1 MGNMRTLHMIALAA
15 AAATFNVA
23 AAQPVQQ
30 TVNDWR
36 DAFRQLEDEDWP
48 SPNRER
54 RATGAPGPDY
64 WQQQVDYDIDIRLD
78 EEAKHLFGTETV
90 TYTNNAPDT
99 LDFLWFL
106 LDQNRFRP
114 DSIAVMT
121 ETVGGGGRASGR
133 VGESMPEGISAQ
145 SMRRRQMLDEDGYGF
160 NITGVTD
167 ADGAPMD
174 FTIVDTLLRLDLDT
188 DLETGDSVTF
198 TIEWDYRLVETQ
210 VIGGRAGWECFEE
223 TEDTGADC
231 IYQIAQ
237 WFPRA
242 AVFSDYEGWHNKAF
256 LGRGEFGLEFGD
268 YDVSIRVPQD
278 FIVSA
283 TGVLQNADEV
293 LTEPQRE
300 RLEEARTADEP
311 VFIVT
316 PAEARANER
325 RGTRSMATWEF
336 RAENV
341 RDFAWA
347 GSRKFIWDA
356 VGVEQDG
363 EGDAPD
369 LVMAMSFYPNES
381 EPLWSTFST
390 RAVEHTL
397 AVYNDFAFPYPY
409 PVAQSI
415 AGPQG
420 GMEYPMITFNGGSYG
435 RPMVDDDGN
444 LSYSLGSKRGLIGVI
459 IHEIGHI
466 YFPMV
471 VNTDERQWTWMDE
484 GVNSF
489 LQFQAE
495 RQWEENFPVRR
506 GDPHSITSYM
516 ASTNQMPIMTQS
528 DSILQFGPNAYSK
541 PTIALVVLRE
551 TVLGRELFDEAFRA
565 YSERWRFRRPTPYDF
580 FRTMEEVSGVD
591 LDWFWRGWF
600 YSTDHVDISLD
611 RVIEGTF
618 DTEDPGIE
626 NMRAREQAAS
636 EPESLTQASNR
647 ENGVALY
654 ADSNPEVLD
663 FYSENDR
670 HTVTNREREAYES
683 LREGLEDWE
692 ADILDSGDRVYYL
705 DFTNEGGVVMPI
717 ILEFTFADGS
727 TEMVR
732 IPAEVWRYN
741 PRNVTWTYVS
751 DRQVVS
757 VELDPLWET
766 ADADRTDNYYPPRIE
781 PTRLELYRSSSNPS
795 SMMDDLD
802 LRVTRDSVN
811 TRPE

>member
-1 MGNMRTLHMIALAA
+1 MRAALILVLAA
-15 AAATFNVA
+15 AALVA
-23 AAQPVQQ
+23 GAAHAQPIRQ
-30 TVNDWR
+30 TTNDWR

-64 WQQQVDYDIDIRLD
+64 WQQQVDYDIQVSLD
-78 EEAKHLFGTETV
+78 ETARRLTATETV

-121 ETVGGGGRASGR
+121 ETVGGGGRASGTL
-133 VGESMPEGISAQ
+133 GDEAPSGISERAL
-145 SMRRRQMLDEDGYGF
+145 RRRQMLEENGYGF
-160 NITGVTD
+160 NITSVTD
-167 ADGAPMD
+167 EAGAAMD
-174 FTIVDTLLRLDLDT
+174 FTIVDTLMRIDLDEA
-188 DLETGDSVTF
+188 LETGDSITF
-198 TIEWDYRLVETQ
+198 TIEWNYNLVETLA
-210 VIGGRAGWECFEE
+210 IGGRSGWECFEE
-223 TEDTGADC
+223 TDDTGGDC
-231 IYQIAQ
+231 IFQIAQ

-268 YDVSIRVPQD
+268 YTVAITVPQD
-278 FIVSA
+278 FVVAA
-283 TGVLQNADEV
+283 TGELQNADEV
-293 LTEPQRE
+293 LSEQQRE
-300 RLEEARTADEP
+300 RLEGARSAEEP

-316 PAEARANER
+316 PDEARANER
-325 RGTRSMATWEF
+325 RGSRSTATWVF
-336 RAENV
+336 AAENV

-363 EGDAPD
+363 EGEAPD
-369 LVMAMSFYPNES
+369 LVLAMSFYPNES
-381 EPLWSTFST
+381 EPLWSTYST
-390 RAVEHTL
+390 RAVEHTIE
-397 AVYNDFAFPYPY
+397 VYNSFAFPYPY
-409 PVAQSI
+409 PTAQSI

-420 GMEYPMITFNGGSYG
+420 GMEYPMITFNGGTYG
-435 RPMVDDDGN
+435 RPVVDDDGN
-444 LSYSLGSKRGLIGVI
+444 LTYSLRSKRGLIGVI

-484 GVNSF
+484 GINSF

-495 RQWEENFPVRR
+495 RLWEEDFPVRR
-506 GDPHSITSYM
+506 GDPHSITAYM

-528 DSILQFGPNAYSK
+528 DSIQQFGANAYSK

-565 YSERWRFRRPTPYDF
+565 YAERWRFRRPTPYDF

-600 YSTDHVDISLD
+600 YSTDHVDIAITS
-611 RVIEGTF
+611 VFEGTI
-618 DTEDPGIE
+618 DTENPQVE
-626 NMRAREQAAS
+626 NARRRAEDRAD
-636 EPESLTQASNR
+636 PESLTQVRNR
-647 ENGVALY
+647 EEGLATY
-654 ADSNPEVLD
+654 AERNPEVLD
-663 FYSENDR
+663 FYSANDPF
-670 HTVTNREREAYES
+670 TTTNRERERYD
-683 LREGLEDWE
+683 RTVEGLEPWQREQLEYDGH
-692 ADILDSGDRVYYL
+692 IYYL
-705 DFTNEGGVVMPI
+705 TFENQGGVVMPI
-717 ILEFTFADGS
+717 ILEFTFDDGS

-732 IPAEVWRYN
+732 IPAEIWRYN
-741 PRNVTWTYVS
+741 PETVTWSYMS
-751 DRQVVS
+751 ERQVTQ

-766 ADADRTDNYYPPRIE
+766 ADVDRSDNYFPPRIE
-781 PTRLELYRSSSNPS
+781 PSRIEIYRSSGDNSN
-795 SMMDDLD
+795 MMGDLD
-802 LRVTRDSVN
+802 QRVSRDSIQP
-811 TRPE
+811 RQE

>member
-1 MGNMRTLHMIALAA
+1 MRTLSWIAVAA
-15 AAATFNVA
+15 AAATMNVA

-30 TVNDWR
+30 TVNDWQ

-64 WQQQVDYDIDIRLD
+64 WQQQVDYDIDVRLD
-78 EEAKHLFGTETV
+78 ENSRHLTATETV
-90 TYTNNAPDT
+90 TYTNNAPDE
-99 LDFLWFL
+99 LGFLWFL
-106 LDQNRFRP
+106 LDQNRFRD

-121 ETVGGGGRASGR
+121 ETIGGGGRSAGR
-133 VGESMPEGISAQ
+133 TGAAMPEGISAGAV
-145 SMRRRQMLDEDGYGF
+145 RRRQRLATDELGF

-167 ADGAPMD
+167 ADGNDMD
-174 FTIVDTLLRLDLDT
+174 FTIVDTLMRIDLDEELT
-188 DLETGDSVTF
+188 TGDSVTF
-198 TIEWDYRLVETQ
+198 TIAWNYNLVETA

-223 TEDTGADC
+223 TDDTGADC
-231 IYQIAQ
+231 IFQIAQ

-268 YDVSIRVPQD
+268 YAVAITVPQD
-278 FIVSA
+278 FIVAA
-283 TGVLQNADEV
+283 TGELQNADVV
-293 LTEPQRE
+293 LTEDQRN
-300 RLEEARTADEP
+300 RLEESRTADEP

-316 PAEARANER
+316 PAEARQNER
-325 RGTRSMATWEF
+325 RGTRSEATWEF

-356 VGVEQDG
+356 QGVEQDG
-363 EGDAPD
+363 EGEAPD

-381 EPLWSTFST
+381 EPLWSTWST

-397 AVYNDFAFPYPY
+397 DVYNDFAFPYPY
-409 PVAQSI
+409 PTAQSI

-420 GMEYPMITFNGGSYG
+420 GMEYPMITFNGGTYG
-435 RPMVDDDGN
+435 RPVIDDDGN

-471 VNTDERQWTWMDE
+471 VNSDERQWTWMDE
-484 GVNSF
+484 GLNSF
-489 LQFQAE
+489 LQFEAE
-495 RQWEENFPVRR
+495 RLWEEDHPVRR

-516 ASTNQMPIMTQS
+516 VSTTQMPIMTQS
-528 DSILQFGPNAYSK
+528 DSILNFGPNAYSK
-541 PTIALVVLRE
+541 PTIALVILRE
-551 TVLGRELFDEAFRA
+551 TVLGRELFDEAFRTYA
-565 YSERWRFRRPTPYDF
+565 RRWRHRRPTPYDF

-611 RVIEGTF
+611 RVVEGTF
-618 DTEDPGIE
+618 NTEDPEVE
-626 NMRAREQAAS
+626 NARERAEFQ
-636 EPESLTQASNR
+636 ERPESLTQVRNR
-647 ENGVALY
+647 EEGLQTY
-654 ADSNPEVLD
+654 ADNNPEVRD
-663 FYSENDR
+663 FYSNNDQF
-670 HTVTNREREAYES
+670 TTTNREREAYES
-683 LREGLEDWE
+683 TVERLEDWQAE
-692 ADILDSGDRVYYL
+692 ILDSDERIYYL
-705 DFTNEGGVVMPI
+705 DLSNQGGVVMPV
-717 ILEFTFADGS
+717 ILEFTFSRGP
-727 TEMVR
+727 TELVR

-741 PRNVTWTYVS
+741 PTNITWAYMT
-751 DRQVVS
+751 DREVVS

-766 ADADRTDNYYPPRIE
+766 ADADRSDNYYPPRIE
-781 PTRLELYRSSSNPS
+781 PSRLEIYRRDRPNPN
-795 SMMDDLD
+795 MMSDLD
-802 LRVTRDSVN
+802 LTVTRDSVR
-811 TRPE
+811 TSDE

>member
-1 MGNMRTLHMIALAA
+1 MRKPYMIALAMA
-15 AAATFNVA
+15 VATLNVA
-23 AAQPVQQ
+23 TAQPNQQ

-64 WQQQVDYDIDIRLD
+64 WQQDVDYDIDIHLNERSNRLT
-78 EEAKHLFGTETV
+78 GTETV
-90 TYTNNAPDT
+90 TYTNNAPDE
-99 LDFLWFL
+99 LGFLWFL

-114 DSIAVMT
+114 DSMAVMT
-121 ETVGGGGRASGR
+121 ETVGGGGRAAGR
-133 VGESMPEGISAQ
+133 VGGAMPESISEYAV
-145 SMRRRQMLDEDGYGF
+145 RRRQRLETDNLGF

-167 ADGAPMD
+167 ANGEPMD
-174 FTIVDTLLRLDLDT
+174 FTIVDTLMRIDLDD
-188 DLETGDSVTF
+188 DLGTGDSVTF
-198 TIEWDYRLVETQ
+198 TIEWNYNLIETQ
-210 VIGGRAGWECFEE
+210 VIGGRAGWECFEDE
-223 TEDTGADC
+223 HEGGDC

-256 LGRGEFGLEFGD
+256 LGRGEFALEFGD
-268 YDVSIRVPQD
+268 YNVNITVPQD

-283 TGVLQNADEV
+283 TGELQNADEV
-293 LTEPQRE
+293 LSPAQVE

-316 PAEARANER
+316 PDEARQNER
-325 RGTRSMATWEF
+325 RGTRSEATWRF

-356 VGVEQDG
+356 QGVQQDG
-363 EGDAPD
+363 EGEAPD

-381 EPLWSTFST
+381 EPLWSTWST
-390 RAVEHTL
+390 RAVEHTID
-397 AVYNDFAFPYPY
+397 VYNEFSFPYPY
-409 PVAQSI
+409 PTAQSV

-420 GMEYPMITFNGGSYG
+420 GMEYPMITFNGGTYG
-435 RPMVDDDGN
+435 RPVVDDDGN
-444 LSYSLGSKRGLIGVI
+444 LTYSLGAKRGLIGVI

-471 VNTDERQWTWMDE
+471 VNSDERQWTWMDE
-484 GVNSF
+484 GLNSF

-495 RQWEENFPVRR
+495 RRWEEDHPVRR

-516 ASTNQMPIMTQS
+516 VSTNQMPIMTQS

-551 TVLGRELFDEAFRA
+551 TVLGRELFDEAFRT
-565 YSERWRFRRPTPYDF
+565 YSRRWRFRRPTPYDF

-591 LDWFWRGWF
+591 LDWYWRGWF

-618 DTEDPGIE
+618 DTEDPEIENALARAEYQARPPSLTEENNVAEGIE
-626 NMRAREQAAS
+626 F
-636 EPESLTQASNR
+636 
-647 ENGVALY
+647 Y
-654 ADSNPEVLD
+654 ADSNPEVRD
-663 FYSENDR
+663 FYSANDQF
-670 HTVTNREREAYES
+670 TTTNREREAYDS
-683 LREGLEDWE
+683 LVEGLEDWQT
-692 ADILDSGDRVYYL
+692 DILSSDERIYYL

-717 ILEFTFADGS
+717 ILEFTFADGG

-741 PRNVTWTYVS
+741 PENVTWTYMT
-751 DRQVVS
+751 DREVVS

-781 PTRLELYRSSSNPS
+781 PSRLEIYRRSSSSSNP
-795 SMMDDLD
+795 MRDLD
-802 LRVTRDSVN
+802 QRVMPDSIQA
-811 TRPE
+811 REE

>member
-1 MGNMRTLHMIALAA
+1 MRRFNLIVLATAA
-15 AAATFNVA
+15 AAFNVA

-30 TVNDWR
+30 TTNDWR

-78 EEAKHLFGTETV
+78 EEEKHLYGTETI

-106 LDQNRFRP
+106 LDQNRFRD

-121 ETVGGGGRASGR
+121 ETVGGGGRSSSRTGGAD
-133 VGESMPEGISAQ
+133 PEGVSA
-145 SMRRRQMLDEDGYGF
+145 SSVRRRQRIAEDGYGF

-167 ADGAPMD
+167 ADGNPMD
-174 FTIVDTLLRLDLDT
+174 FTIVDTLMRIDLD
-188 DLETGDSVTF
+188 DMLETGESATF
-198 TIEWDYRLVETQ
+198 TIEWDYRLIETG

-223 TEDTGADC
+223 TTDTGGDC

-268 YDVSIRVPQD
+268 YDVSITVPQD
-278 FIVSA
+278 FIVAA
-283 TGVLQNADEV
+283 TGELQNADEV
-293 LTEPQRE
+293 LNQVQRD

-316 PAEARANER
+316 PSEARANER
-325 RGTRSMATWEF
+325 RGTRSEATWEF
-336 RAENV
+336 HARNV

-347 GSRKFIWDA
+347 SSRKFIWDA
-356 VGVEQDG
+356 LGVEQDG
-363 EGDAPD
+363 QGEAPD
-369 LVMAMSFYPNES
+369 LIMAMSFYPNES

-397 AVYNDFAFPYPY
+397 DVYSGFSFPYPY
-409 PVAQSI
+409 PTAQSI

-420 GMEYPMITFNGGSYG
+420 GMEYPMITFNGGTYG
-435 RPMVDDDGN
+435 RPVVDDDGN
-444 LSYSLGSKRGLIGVI
+444 LTYSLTAKRGLIGVI

-466 YFPMV
+466 YFPMT
-471 VNTDERQWTWMDE
+471 VNSDERQWTWMDE
-484 GVNSF
+484 GLNSF

-495 RQWEENFPVRR
+495 RLWEEDFPVRR

-516 ASTNQMPIMTQS
+516 VSTNQMPIMTQS
-528 DSILQFGPNAYSK
+528 DSIVQFGPNAYSK
-541 PTIALVVLRE
+541 PTIALVILRE
-551 TVLGRELFDEAFRA
+551 TILGRELFDEAFRTYA
-565 YSERWRFRRPTPYDF
+565 ERWRFRRPTPYDF

-611 RVIEGTF
+611 RVIEGSF
-618 DTEDPGIE
+618 DTENPEIE
-626 NMRAREQAAS
+626 NARERAEEA
-636 EPESLTQASNR
+636 ERPESLTQVSNR
-647 ENGVALY
+647 EAGIATY
-654 ADSNPEVLD
+654 AERNPEVVE
-663 FYSENDR
+663 FYSQNDR
-670 HTVTNREREAYES
+670 HTITNRQRETYET
-683 LREGLEDWE
+683 LQEGLEEWE
-692 ADILDSGDRVYYL
+692 AEILESDERIYYL

-727 TEMVR
+727 TEIVR
-732 IPAEVWRYN
+732 IPAEVWRYD
-741 PRNVTWTYVS
+741 PQHVTWTYMT
-751 DRQVVS
+751 DREVVQ

-781 PTRLELYRSSSNPS
+781 PTRLEVYRSSSDNDT
-795 SMMDDLD
+795 MMDDMD
-802 LRVTRDSVN
+802 LRVTRDSVR
-811 TRPE
+811 TRPQ

>member
-1 MGNMRTLHMIALAA
+1 MRTLHMIALAA
-15 AAATFNVA
+15 ATATFNVA
-23 AAQPVQQ
+23 VAQPVQQ

-133 VGESMPEGISAQ
+133 VGESMPEGISAR

-751 DRQVVS
+751 DRQVMS

>member
-1 MGNMRTLHMIALAA
+1 MRTLTIFALAA
-15 AAATFNVA
+15 ATATFNVA
-23 AAQPVQQ
+23 VAQPIQQ
-30 TVNDWR
+30 TVNDWQ

-78 EEAKHLFGTETV
+78 EEAKQLFGTETV

-133 VGESMPEGISAQ
+133 VGESMPEGISA
-145 SMRRRQMLDEDGYGF
+145 SSLRRRQMLNEDGYGF

-167 ADGAPMD
+167 ADGEPMD
-174 FTIVDTLLRLDLDT
+174 FTIVDTLLRLDLDE

-198 TIEWDYRLVETQ
+198 TIEWDYRLVESQ

-256 LGRGEFGLEFGD
+256 LGRGEFALEFGD

-283 TGVLQNADEV
+283 TGVLQNPDEV

-300 RLEEARTADEP
+300 RLEEARTSDEP

-363 EGDAPD
+363 MGQAPD

-397 AVYNDFAFPYPY
+397 DVYSDFSFPYPY

-444 LSYSLGSKRGLIGVI
+444 LSYSERAKRGLIGVI

-484 GVNSF
+484 GINTF

-495 RQWEENFPVRR
+495 QQWEEGFRSRR
-506 GDPHSITSYM
+506 GDPDLIADYM
-516 ASTNQMPIMTQS
+516 ASSSQMPIMTQS
-528 DSILQFGPNAYSK
+528 DSILQFGSNAYGK
-541 PTIALVVLRE
+541 PATALVVLRE
-551 TVLGRELFDEAFRA
+551 TVLGRELFDDAFRA

-618 DTEDPGIE
+618 NTEDPAI
-626 NMRAREQAAS
+626 
-636 EPESLTQASNR
+636 ESLLERADDTEFR
-647 ENGVALY
+647 ENLTPQRNAAEGIVTY
-654 ADSNPEVLD
+654 ADRNPEVRE
-663 FYSENDR
+663 FYSRNDPF
-670 HTVTNREREAYES
+670 TVTEREREAYE
-683 LREGLEDWE
+683 RFQGEVEDWE
-692 ADILDSGDRVYYL
+692 AEILASGTRVYYL

-717 ILEFTFADGS
+717 ILEFTFADG
-727 TEMVR
+727 TTDLVR

-741 PRNVTWTYVS
+741 PRNVTWTYVT

-757 VELDPLWET
+757 VELDPLRET

-795 SMMDDLD
+795 SMMDDMD
-802 LRVTRDSVN
+802 QRVTRDSVR

>member
-1 MGNMRTLHMIALAA
+1 MRSLNLIVLAT
-15 AAATFNVA
+15 AAATLNVA
-23 AAQPVQQ
+23 AAQPNQQ

-48 SPNRER
+48 TPNGER

-78 EEAKHLFGTETV
+78 EEEKHLYGTETV

-99 LDFLWFL
+99 LDFLWFQ

-121 ETVGGGGRASGR
+121 ETVGGGGRSASRTG
-133 VGESMPEGISAQ
+133 GTDPEGVSA
-145 SMRRRQMLDEDGYGF
+145 SSVRRRQQISENGYGH

-167 ADGAPMD
+167 ANGEPMD
-174 FTIVDTLLRLDLDT
+174 FTIVDTLMRIDLDE
-188 DLETGDSVTF
+188 DLATGDSVTF

-223 TEDTGADC
+223 TEDTGGDC

-242 AVFSDYEGWHNKAF
+242 AAFSDYEGWHNKAF
-256 LGRGEFGLEFGD
+256 LGRGEFTLEFGD
-268 YDVSIRVPQD
+268 YDVSITVPQD
-278 FIVSA
+278 FIVAA
-283 TGVLQNADEV
+283 TGELQNPEDV
-293 LTEPQRE
+293 LNQVQRD

-325 RGTRSMATWEF
+325 RGTRSTATWEF

-363 EGDAPD
+363 QGDAPD

-397 AVYNDFAFPYPY
+397 DVYSDFSFPYPY
-409 PVAQSI
+409 PTAQSI

-435 RPMVDDDGN
+435 RPVADDDGN
-444 LSYSLGSKRGLIGVI
+444 LTYSLGSKRGLIGVI

-466 YFPMV
+466 YFPMT
-471 VNTDERQWTWMDE
+471 VNSDERQWTWMDE
-484 GVNSF
+484 GLNSF

-495 RQWEENFPVRR
+495 RQWEEDFPVRR

-516 ASTNQMPIMTQS
+516 VSNNQMPIMTQS
-528 DSILQFGPNAYSK
+528 DSIVQFGPNAYSK
-541 PTIALVVLRE
+541 PTIALVILRE
-551 TVLGRELFDEAFRA
+551 TVLGRELFDEAFRTYA
-565 YSERWRFRRPTPYDF
+565 ERWRFRRPTPYDF

-591 LDWFWRGWF
+591 LDWYWRGWF

-611 RVIEGTF
+611 RVFEGSF
-618 DTEDPGIE
+618 NTENPEIE
-626 NMRAREQAAS
+626 NALAAA
-636 EPESLTQASNR
+636 EADAAPESLTQASNR
-647 ENGVALY
+647 DAGLSTY
-654 ADSNPEVLD
+654 ASRNPEVID
-663 FYSENDR
+663 FYSRTDANA
-670 HTVTNREREAYES
+670 VTNRQREAYER
-683 LREGLEDWE
+683 LQGELDEWE
-692 ADILDSGDRVYYL
+692 AAILNSDERIYYL

-717 ILEFTFADGS
+717 ILEFTFADGG

-732 IPAEVWRYN
+732 IPAEVWRYD
-741 PRNVTWTYVS
+741 PDHVTWTYMT
-751 DRQVVS
+751 DREVVS

-766 ADADRTDNYYPPRIE
+766 ADADRTDNYFPPRIE
-781 PTRLELYRSSSNPS
+781 PTRLEVYRSSNSASSN
-795 SMMDDLD
+795 MMGDMDQ
-802 LRVTRDSVN
+802 RVSRDSVR
-811 TRPE
+811 TRPQ

>member
-1 MGNMRTLHMIALAA
+1 MRTITMIALATA
-15 AAATFNVA
+15 TATFNVA
-23 AAQPVQQ
+23 VAQPVQQ
-30 TVNDWR
+30 TVNDWQ

-78 EEAKHLFGTETV
+78 EEARHLYGTETV

-114 DSIAVMT
+114 DSMAVMT
-121 ETVGGGGRASGR
+121 ETVGGGGRSAGR
-133 VGESMPEGISAQ
+133 AGGSFPDGISA
-145 SMRRRQMLDEDGYGF
+145 SAMRRRQMIEADGYGF

-167 ADGAPMD
+167 ADGEPMD
-174 FTIVDTLLRLDLDT
+174 FTIVDTLLRLDLDD
-188 DLETGDSVTF
+188 DLNTGDSVTF

-223 TEDTGADC
+223 TEDTGGDC

-242 AVFSDYEGWHNKAF
+242 AAFSDYEGWHNKAF
-256 LGRGEFGLEFGD
+256 LGRGEFALEFGD

-283 TGVLQNADEV
+283 TGVLQNPDEV
-293 LTEPQRE
+293 LTEPQRD
-300 RLEEARTADEP
+300 RLEEARTSDEP

-363 EGDAPD
+363 RGDAPD

-397 AVYNDFAFPYPY
+397 DVYNEFAFPYPY

-484 GVNSF
+484 GINTF

-495 RQWEENFPVRR
+495 QQWEEGFRSRR
-506 GDPHSITSYM
+506 GDPDLISAYM
-516 ASTNQMPIMTQS
+516 ASSNQMPIMTQS
-528 DSILQFGPNAYSK
+528 DSIVQFGSNAYGK
-541 PTIALVVLRE
+541 PATALVVLRE
-551 TVLGRELFDEAFRA
+551 TILGRELFDDAFRA

-618 DTEDPGIE
+618 DTEDPAI
-626 NMRAREQAAS
+626 
-636 EPESLTQASNR
+636 ESLLERADDTEFR
-647 ENGVALY
+647 ENLTPQRNAAEGIVTY
-654 ADSNPEVLD
+654 ADRNPEVQD
-663 FYSENDR
+663 FYSANDPF
-670 HTVTNREREAYES
+670 TVTEREREAYES
-683 LREGLEDWE
+683 ARERMEDWE
-692 ADILDSGDRVYYL
+692 AEILDSGTRVYYL

-717 ILEFTFADGS
+717 ILEFTFADG
-727 TEMVR
+727 TTDLVR
-732 IPAEVWRYN
+732 IPAEVWRYD
-741 PRNVTWTYVS
+741 PRNVTWTYVT

-757 VELDPLWET
+757 VELDPLRET

-781 PTRLELYRSSSNPS
+781 PSRLELYRSSSNPS

-802 LRVTRDSVN
+802 LRVTRDSVR

>member
-1 MGNMRTLHMIALAA
+1 MRTLTIFALAA
-15 AAATFNVA
+15 ATATFNVA
-23 AAQPVQQ
+23 VAQPIQQ
-30 TVNDWR
+30 TVNDWQ

-78 EEAKHLFGTETV
+78 EEAKQLFGTETV

-133 VGESMPEGISAQ
+133 VGESMPEGISA
-145 SMRRRQMLDEDGYGF
+145 SSLRRRQMLNEDGYGF

-167 ADGAPMD
+167 ADGEPMD
-174 FTIVDTLLRLDLDT
+174 FTIVDTLLRLDLDE

-198 TIEWDYRLVETQ
+198 TIEWDYRLVESQ

-256 LGRGEFGLEFGD
+256 LGRGEFALEFGD

-283 TGVLQNADEV
+283 TGVLQNPDEV

-300 RLEEARTADEP
+300 RLEEARTSDEP

-325 RGTRSMATWEF
+325 RGTRSMSTWEF

-363 EGDAPD
+363 MGQAPD

-397 AVYNDFAFPYPY
+397 DVYSDFSFPYPY

-444 LSYSLGSKRGLIGVI
+444 LSYSERAKRGLIGVI

-484 GVNSF
+484 GINTF

-495 RQWEENFPVRR
+495 QQWEEGFRSRR
-506 GDPHSITSYM
+506 GDPDLIADYM
-516 ASTNQMPIMTQS
+516 ASSSQMPIMTQS
-528 DSILQFGPNAYSK
+528 DSILQFGSNAYGK
-541 PTIALVVLRE
+541 PATALVVLRE
-551 TVLGRELFDEAFRA
+551 TVLGRELFDDAFRA

-618 DTEDPGIE
+618 NTEDPAI
-626 NMRAREQAAS
+626 
-636 EPESLTQASNR
+636 ESLLERADDTEFR
-647 ENGVALY
+647 ENLTPQRNAAEGIVTY
-654 ADSNPEVLD
+654 ADRNPEVRE
-663 FYSENDR
+663 FYSRNDPF
-670 HTVTNREREAYES
+670 TVTEREREAYE
-683 LREGLEDWE
+683 RFQGEIEDWE
-692 ADILDSGDRVYYL
+692 AEILASGTRVYYL

-717 ILEFTFADGS
+717 ILEFTFADG
-727 TEMVR
+727 TTDLVR

-741 PRNVTWTYVS
+741 PRNVTWTYVT

-757 VELDPLWET
+757 VELDPLRET

-795 SMMDDLD
+795 SMMDDMD
-802 LRVTRDSVN
+802 QRVTRDSVR

>member
-1 MGNMRTLHMIALAA
+1 MRTLTLIALAA
-15 AAATFNVA
+15 ATATFNVA
-23 AAQPVQQ
+23 VAQPVQQ

-78 EEAKHLFGTETV
+78 EEAKHLFGTETI

-121 ETVGGGGRASGR
+121 DTVGGGGRSAGR
-133 VGESMPEGISAQ
+133 VGGSFPDGISA
-145 SMRRRQMLDEDGYGF
+145 SAVRRRQMLENDGYGF

-167 ADGAPMD
+167 ANGEPMD
-174 FTIVDTLLRLDLDT
+174 FTIVDTLLRLDLDEV
-188 DLETGDSVTF
+188 LETGDSVTF
-198 TIEWDYRLVETQ
+198 TIEWDYRLIETQ
-210 VIGGRAGWECFEE
+210 VVGGRAGWECFEE
-223 TEDTGADC
+223 GDDTGGDC

-268 YDVSIRVPQD
+268 YDVSITVPQD

-293 LTEPQRE
+293 LTQPQRD
-300 RLEEARTADEP
+300 RLEQARDADEP

-363 EGDAPD
+363 EGDAPN

-390 RAVEHTL
+390 RAIEHTL
-397 AVYNDFAFPYPY
+397 AVYNSFAFPYPY

-420 GMEYPMITFNGGSYG
+420 GMEYPMITFNGGTYG
-435 RPMVDDDGN
+435 RPSVDDDGN
-444 LSYSLGSKRGLIGVI
+444 LTYSLGSKRGLIGVI

-466 YFPMV
+466 YFPMT
-471 VNTDERQWTWMDE
+471 VNSDERQWTWMDE
-484 GVNSF
+484 GLNSF

-495 RQWEENFPVRR
+495 RQWEEDFPVRR

-516 ASTNQMPIMTQS
+516 VSSNQMPIMTQS
-528 DSILQFGPNAYSK
+528 DSIVQFGPNAYSK
-541 PTIALVVLRE
+541 PTIALVILRE
-551 TVLGRELFDEAFRA
+551 TVLGRELFDEAFRT
-565 YSERWRFRRPTPYDF
+565 YSRRWRFRRPTPYDF

-611 RVIEGTF
+611 RVIEGSF
-618 DTEDPGIE
+618 NTENPEIE
-626 NMRAREQAAS
+626 NMLERTEAAND
-636 EPESLTQASNR
+636 PESLTQASNR
-647 ENGVALY
+647 ADGISTY
-654 ADSNPEVLD
+654 ASRNPEVLD
-663 FYSENDR
+663 YYSENDQF
-670 HTVTNREREAYES
+670 TVTNREREAYEN
-683 LREGLEDWE
+683 LREELEDWE
-692 ADILDSGDRVYYL
+692 AEILDSGDRVYYL

-727 TEMVR
+727 TDLVR
-732 IPAEVWRYN
+732 IPAEVWRYD
-741 PRNVTWTYVS
+741 PHSVTWTYLT

-766 ADADRTDNYYPPRIE
+766 ADADRTDNYFPPRIE
-781 PTRLELYRSSSNPS
+781 PTRLELYRSSSSPS
-795 SMMDDLD
+795 SMMADQD
-802 LRVTRDSVN
+802 LRVTRDSVR
-811 TRPE
+811 TRPQ

>member
-1 MGNMRTLHMIALAA
+1 MRSLNLIVLAT
-15 AAATFNVA
+15 AAATLNVA
-23 AAQPVQQ
+23 AAQPNQQ

-48 SPNRER
+48 TPNGER

-78 EEAKHLFGTETV
+78 EEEKHLYGTETV
-90 TYTNNAPDT
+90 TYTNNAPDR
-99 LDFLWFL
+99 LDFLWFQ

-121 ETVGGGGRASGR
+121 ETVGGGGRSASRTG
-133 VGESMPEGISAQ
+133 GTDPEGVSA
-145 SMRRRQMLDEDGYGF
+145 SSVRRRQQISENGYGH

-167 ADGAPMD
+167 ANGEPMD
-174 FTIVDTLLRLDLDT
+174 FTIVDTLMRIDLDE
-188 DLETGDSVTF
+188 DLATGDSVTF

-223 TEDTGADC
+223 TEDTGGDC

-242 AVFSDYEGWHNKAF
+242 AAFSDYEGWHNKAF
-256 LGRGEFGLEFGD
+256 LGRGEFTLEFGD
-268 YDVSIRVPQD
+268 YDVSITVPQD
-278 FIVSA
+278 FIVAA
-283 TGVLQNADEV
+283 TGELQNPEDV
-293 LTEPQRE
+293 LNQVQRD

-325 RGTRSMATWEF
+325 RGTRSTATWEF

-363 EGDAPD
+363 QGDAPD

-397 AVYNDFAFPYPY
+397 DVYSDFSFPYPY
-409 PVAQSI
+409 PTAQSI

-420 GMEYPMITFNGGSYG
+420 GMEYPMITFNGGTYG
-435 RPMVDDDGN
+435 RPVADDDGN
-444 LSYSLGSKRGLIGVI
+444 LTYSLGSKRGLIGVI

-466 YFPMV
+466 YFPMT
-471 VNTDERQWTWMDE
+471 VNSDERQWTWMDE
-484 GVNSF
+484 GLNSF

-495 RQWEENFPVRR
+495 RQWEEDFPVRR

-516 ASTNQMPIMTQS
+516 VSNNQMPIMTQS
-528 DSILQFGPNAYSK
+528 DSIVQFGPNAYSK
-541 PTIALVVLRE
+541 PTIALVILRE
-551 TVLGRELFDEAFRA
+551 TVLGRELFDEAFRTYA
-565 YSERWRFRRPTPYDF
+565 ERWRFRRPTPYDF

-591 LDWFWRGWF
+591 LDWYWRGWF

-611 RVIEGTF
+611 RVFEGSF
-618 DTEDPGIE
+618 NTENPEIE
-626 NMRAREQAAS
+626 NALAAA
-636 EPESLTQASNR
+636 EADAAPESLTQASNR
-647 ENGVALY
+647 DAGLSTY
-654 ADSNPEVLD
+654 ASRNPEVID
-663 FYSENDR
+663 FYSRTDANA
-670 HTVTNREREAYES
+670 VTNRQREAYER
-683 LREGLEDWE
+683 LQGELDEWE
-692 ADILDSGDRVYYL
+692 ADILNSDERIYYL

-717 ILEFTFADGS
+717 ILEFTFADGG

-732 IPAEVWRYN
+732 IPAEVWRYD
-741 PRNVTWTYVS
+741 PDHVTWTYMT
-751 DRQVVS
+751 DREVVS

-766 ADADRTDNYYPPRIE
+766 ADADRTDNYFPPRIE
-781 PTRLELYRSSSNPS
+781 PTRLEVYRSSNSASSN
-795 SMMDDLD
+795 MMGDMDQ
-802 LRVTRDSVN
+802 RVSRDSVR
-811 TRPE
+811 TRPQ

>member
-1 MGNMRTLHMIALAA
+1 MRKLSVIALAA
-15 AAATFNVA
+15 AVATLNVA
-23 AAQPVQQ
+23 AAQPIRQ
-30 TVNDWR
+30 TTNDWR

-48 SPNRER
+48 TPNRER

-64 WQQQVDYDIDIRLD
+64 WQQDVDYDIDI
-78 EEAKHLFGTETV
+78 HLNERTKVLTGSATV
-90 TYTNNAPDT
+90 TYTNNAPDE

-106 LDQNRFRP
+106 LDQNRFRD

-121 ETVGGGGRASGR
+121 ETVGGGGRAASR
-133 VGESMPEGISAQ
+133 VGGSMPEGVSAY
-145 SMRRRQMLDEDGYGF
+145 SVRRRDRLENDGYGF
-160 NITGVTD
+160 NITSVTD
-167 ADGAPMD
+167 ANGDDMD
-174 FTIVDTLLRLDLDT
+174 HTIVDTLMRIDLDDT
-188 DLETGDSVTF
+188 LETGDRVTF
-198 TIEWDYRLVETQ
+198 TIEWNYRLIETQ
-210 VIGGRAGWECFEE
+210 VVGGRAGWECFEE
-223 TEDTGADC
+223 TSDTGGDC

-268 YDVSIRVPQD
+268 YNVSITVPQD

-283 TGVLQNADEV
+283 TGVLQNPEEV
-293 LTEPQRE
+293 LTQSQRQ

-316 PAEARANER
+316 PSEARANER
-325 RGTRSMATWEF
+325 RGTRSEATWEF
-336 RAENV
+336 SAENV
-341 RDFAWA
+341 RDYAWA

-363 EGDAPD
+363 EGEAPD

-381 EPLWSTFST
+381 EPLWSSFST

-397 AVYNDFAFPYPY
+397 DVYNSFAFPYPY

-420 GMEYPMITFNGGSYG
+420 GMEYPMITFNGGTYG
-435 RPMVDDDGN
+435 RPVEDDDGN
-444 LSYSLGSKRGLIGVI
+444 LSYSLRAKRGLIGVI

-489 LQFQAE
+489 LQFEAE
-495 RQWEENFPVRR
+495 RLWEEDFPVRR
-506 GDPHSITSYM
+506 GDPHTITSYM
-516 ASTNQMPIMTQS
+516 VSRNQMPIMTQS

-541 PTIALVVLRE
+541 PTIALVILRE
-551 TVLGRELFDEAFRA
+551 TVLGRELFDEAFQTYAR
-565 YSERWRFRRPTPYDF
+565 RWRFRRPTPYDF

-600 YSTDHVDISLD
+600 YSTDHVDISID
-611 RVIEGTF
+611 RVIEGTLN
-618 DTEDPGIE
+618 TENPEIE
-626 NMRAREQAAS
+626 NALDARIEAERA
-636 EPESLTQASNR
+636 ESLTQVRNR
-647 ENGVALY
+647 EDGLSTY
-654 ADSNPEVLD
+654 ADSNPEVIE
-663 FYSENDR
+663 FYSRTDR
-670 HTVTNREREAYES
+670 HAVTNRQREAYE
-683 LREGLEDWE
+683 RFRDGLEEYEEEIIDR
-692 ADILDSGDRVYYL
+692 GDRFYYVDL
-705 DFTNEGGVVMPI
+705 SNQGGVVMPV
-717 ILEFTFADGS
+717 ILEFTFANGETDL
-727 TEMVR
+727 VR
-732 IPAEVWRYN
+732 IPAEIWRYN
-741 PRNVTWTYVS
+741 PVNTTWVYRTQ
-751 DRQVVS
+751 REVVS

-781 PTRLELYRSSSNPS
+781 PTRLEMYRSSSSTSN
-795 SMMDDLD
+795 MMDDMD
-802 LRVTRDSVN
+802 RRVTRDDIQD
-811 TRPE
+811 RPE

>member
-1 MGNMRTLHMIALAA
+1 MRKLSVIALAA
-15 AAATFNVA
+15 AVATLNVA
-23 AAQPVQQ
+23 AAQPIRQ
-30 TVNDWR
+30 TTNDWR

-48 SPNRER
+48 TPNRER

-64 WQQQVDYDIDIRLD
+64 WQQDVDYDIDI
-78 EEAKHLFGTETV
+78 HLNERTKVLTGSATV
-90 TYTNNAPDT
+90 TYTNNAPDE

-106 LDQNRFRP
+106 LDQNRFRD

-121 ETVGGGGRASGR
+121 ETVGGGGRAASR
-133 VGESMPEGISAQ
+133 VGGSMPEGVSAY
-145 SMRRRQMLDEDGYGF
+145 SVRRRDRLENDGYGF

-167 ADGAPMD
+167 ANGADMD
-174 FTIVDTLLRLDLDT
+174 HTIVDTLMRIDLDDT
-188 DLETGDSVTF
+188 LETGDSVTF
-198 TIEWDYRLVETQ
+198 TIEWNYRLIETQ
-210 VIGGRAGWECFEE
+210 VVGGRAGWECFEE
-223 TEDTGADC
+223 TSDTGGDC

-268 YDVSIRVPQD
+268 YNVSITVPQD

-283 TGVLQNADEV
+283 TGVLQNPEEV
-293 LTEPQRE
+293 LTQSQRQ

-316 PAEARANER
+316 PSEARANER
-325 RGTRSMATWEF
+325 RGTRSEATWEF
-336 RAENV
+336 SAENV
-341 RDFAWA
+341 RDYAWA

-363 EGDAPD
+363 EGEAPD

-381 EPLWSTFST
+381 EPLWSSFST

-397 AVYNDFAFPYPY
+397 DVYNSFAFPYPY

-420 GMEYPMITFNGGSYG
+420 GMEYPMITFNGGTYG
-435 RPMVDDDGN
+435 RPVEDDDGN
-444 LSYSLGSKRGLIGVI
+444 LSYSLRAKRGLIGVI

-489 LQFQAE
+489 LQFEAE
-495 RQWEENFPVRR
+495 RLWEEDFPVRR
-506 GDPHSITSYM
+506 GDPHTITSYM
-516 ASTNQMPIMTQS
+516 VSRNQMPIMTQS

-541 PTIALVVLRE
+541 PTIALVILRE
-551 TVLGRELFDEAFRA
+551 TVLGRELFDEAFQTYAR
-565 YSERWRFRRPTPYDF
+565 RWRFRRPTPYDF

-600 YSTDHVDISLD
+600 YSTDHVDISID
-611 RVIEGTF
+611 RVIEGTLN
-618 DTEDPGIE
+618 TENPEIE
-626 NMRAREQAAS
+626 NALEAQIEAERA
-636 EPESLTQASNR
+636 ESLTQVRNR
-647 ENGVALY
+647 ENGLSTY
-654 ADSNPEVLD
+654 ADSNPEVIE
-663 FYSENDR
+663 FYSRTDR
-670 HTVTNREREAYES
+670 HAVTNRQREAYE
-683 LREGLEDWE
+683 RFRDGLEEYEEEIIDR
-692 ADILDSGDRVYYL
+692 GDRFYYVDL
-705 DFTNEGGVVMPI
+705 SNQGGVVMPV
-717 ILEFTFADGS
+717 ILEFTFANGETDL
-727 TEMVR
+727 VR
-732 IPAEVWRYN
+732 IPAEIWRYN
-741 PRNVTWTYVS
+741 PVNTTWVYRTQ
-751 DRQVVS
+751 REVVS

-781 PTRLELYRSSSNPS
+781 PTRLEMYRSSSSTSN
-795 SMMDDLD
+795 MMDDMD
-802 LRVTRDSVN
+802 RRVTRDDIQD
-811 TRPE
+811 RPE

>member
-1 MGNMRTLHMIALAA
+1 MRTLTIITLAA
-15 AAATFNVA
+15 AVATLNVA
-23 AAQPVQQ
+23 AAQPIRQ
-30 TVNDWR
+30 TTNDWR

-48 SPNRER
+48 TPNRER

-64 WQQQVDYDIDIRLD
+64 WQQDVDYDIDI
-78 EEAKHLFGTETV
+78 HLNERTKVLTGSATV
-90 TYTNNAPDT
+90 TYTNNAPDE

-106 LDQNRFRP
+106 LDQNRFRD

-121 ETVGGGGRASGR
+121 ETVGGGGRAASR
-133 VGESMPEGISAQ
+133 VGGSMPEGVSAY
-145 SMRRRQMLDEDGYGF
+145 SVRRRDRLENDGYGF
-160 NITGVTD
+160 NITSVTD
-167 ADGAPMD
+167 ASGADMD
-174 FTIVDTLLRLDLDT
+174 HTIVDTLMRIDLDDT
-188 DLETGDSVTF
+188 LATGDSVTF
-198 TIEWDYRLVETQ
+198 TIEWNYRLIETQ
-210 VIGGRAGWECFEE
+210 VVGGRAGWECFEE
-223 TEDTGADC
+223 TSDTGGDC

-268 YDVSIRVPQD
+268 YNVAITVPQD

-283 TGVLQNADEV
+283 TGVLQNPEEV
-293 LTEPQRE
+293 LTQSQRE

-316 PAEARANER
+316 PSEARANER
-325 RGTRSMATWEF
+325 RPTRSEATWEF
-336 RAENV
+336 SAENV
-341 RDFAWA
+341 RDYAWA

-363 EGDAPD
+363 EGEAPD

-381 EPLWSTFST
+381 EPLWSSFST

-397 AVYNDFAFPYPY
+397 DVYNSFAFPYPY

-435 RPMVDDDGN
+435 RPVEDDDGN
-444 LSYSLGSKRGLIGVI
+444 LSYSLRAKRGLIGVI

-471 VNTDERQWTWMDE
+471 VNSDERQWTWMDE
-484 GVNSF
+484 GLNSF
-489 LQFQAE
+489 LQFEAE
-495 RQWEENFPVRR
+495 RLWEEDFPVRR
-506 GDPHSITSYM
+506 GDPHTITSYM
-516 ASTNQMPIMTQS
+516 VSRNQMPIMTQS

-551 TVLGRELFDEAFRA
+551 TVLGRELFDEAFRTYA
-565 YSERWRFRRPTPYDF
+565 RRWRFKRPTPYDF

-600 YSTDHVDISLD
+600 YSTDHVDISID
-611 RVIEGTF
+611 RVIEGTLN
-618 DTEDPGIE
+618 TENPEIE
-626 NMRAREQAAS
+626 NALEAQIEAERA
-636 EPESLTQASNR
+636 ESLTQVRNR
-647 ENGVALY
+647 ENGLPTY
-654 ADSNPEVLD
+654 ADSNPEVIE
-663 FYSENDR
+663 FYSRTDR
-670 HTVTNREREAYES
+670 HAVTNRQSEAYES
-683 LREGLEDWE
+683 FREGLEEYEEEIIDR
-692 ADILDSGDRVYYL
+692 GDRFYYVDL
-705 DFTNEGGVVMPI
+705 SNQGGVVMPV
-717 ILEFTFADGS
+717 ILEFTFANGETDL
-727 TEMVR
+727 VR
-732 IPAEVWRYN
+732 IPAEIWRYN
-741 PRNVTWTYVS
+741 PVNATWVYRTQREVL
-751 DRQVVS
+751 S

-781 PTRLELYRSSSNPS
+781 PTRLEMYRSSSSNS
-795 SMMDDLD
+795 TMMDDMD
-802 LRVTRDSVN
+802 RRVTRDDIQD
-811 TRPE
+811 RPE

>member
-1 MGNMRTLHMIALAA
+1 MRSLNLIVLAT
-15 AAATFNVA
+15 AAATLNVA
-23 AAQPVQQ
+23 AAQPNQQ

-48 SPNRER
+48 TPNGER

-78 EEAKHLFGTETV
+78 EEEKHLYGTETV
-90 TYTNNAPDT
+90 TYTNNAPDR
-99 LDFLWFL
+99 LDFLWFQ

-121 ETVGGGGRASGR
+121 ETVGGGGRSASRTG
-133 VGESMPEGISAQ
+133 GTDPEGVSA
-145 SMRRRQMLDEDGYGF
+145 SSVRRRQQISENGYGH

-167 ADGAPMD
+167 ANGEPMD
-174 FTIVDTLLRLDLDT
+174 FTIVDTLMRIDLDE
-188 DLETGDSVTF
+188 DLATGDSVTF

-223 TEDTGADC
+223 TEDTGGDC

-242 AVFSDYEGWHNKAF
+242 AAFSDYEGWHNKAF
-256 LGRGEFGLEFGD
+256 LGRGEFTLEFGD
-268 YDVSIRVPQD
+268 YDVSITVPQD
-278 FIVSA
+278 FIVAA
-283 TGVLQNADEV
+283 TGELQNPEDV
-293 LTEPQRE
+293 LNQVQRD

-325 RGTRSMATWEF
+325 RGTRSTATWEF

-363 EGDAPD
+363 QGDAPD

-397 AVYNDFAFPYPY
+397 DVYSDFSFPYPY
-409 PVAQSI
+409 PTAQSI

-420 GMEYPMITFNGGSYG
+420 GMEYPMITFNGGTYG
-435 RPMVDDDGN
+435 RPVADDDGN
-444 LSYSLGSKRGLIGVI
+444 LTYSLGSKRGLIGVI

-466 YFPMV
+466 YFPMT
-471 VNTDERQWTWMDE
+471 VNSDERPGTWMDA
-484 GVNSF
+484 GLNSV

-495 RQWEENFPVRR
+495 RQWEEDFPVRR

-516 ASTNQMPIMTQS
+516 VSNNQMPIMTQS
-528 DSILQFGPNAYSK
+528 DSIVQFGPNAYSK
-541 PTIALVVLRE
+541 PTIALVILRE
-551 TVLGRELFDEAFRA
+551 TVLGRELFDEAFRTYA
-565 YSERWRFRRPTPYDF
+565 ERWRFRRPTPYDF

-591 LDWFWRGWF
+591 LDWYWRGWF

-611 RVIEGTF
+611 RVFEGSF
-618 DTEDPGIE
+618 NTENPEIE
-626 NMRAREQAAS
+626 NALAAA
-636 EPESLTQASNR
+636 EADAAPESLTQASNR
-647 ENGVALY
+647 DAGLSTY
-654 ADSNPEVLD
+654 ASRNPEVID
-663 FYSENDR
+663 FYSRTDANA
-670 HTVTNREREAYES
+670 VTNRQREAYER
-683 LREGLEDWE
+683 LQGELDEWE
-692 ADILDSGDRVYYL
+692 ADILNSDERIYYL

-717 ILEFTFADGS
+717 ILEFTFADGG

-732 IPAEVWRYN
+732 IPAEVWRYD
-741 PRNVTWTYVS
+741 PDHVTWTYMT
-751 DRQVVS
+751 DREVVS

-766 ADADRTDNYYPPRIE
+766 ADADRTDNYFPPRIE
-781 PTRLELYRSSSNPS
+781 PTRLEVYRSSNSASSN
-795 SMMDDLD
+795 MMGDMDQ
-802 LRVTRDSVN
+802 RVSRDSVR
-811 TRPE
+811 TRPQ

>member
-1 MGNMRTLHMIALAA
+1 MRTITIFALAA
-15 AAATFNVA
+15 ATATFNVA
-23 AAQPVQQ
+23 VAQPVQQ
-30 TVNDWR
+30 TVNDWQ

-78 EEAKHLFGTETV
+78 EDARHLYGTETI

-121 ETVGGGGRASGR
+121 ETVGGGGRSAGR
-133 VGESMPEGISAQ
+133 TGGSFPDGISA
-145 SMRRRQMLDEDGYGF
+145 SAMRRRQMIENDGYGF

-167 ADGAPMD
+167 AEGEPMD
-174 FTIVDTLLRLDLDT
+174 FTIVDTLLRVDLDD
-188 DLETGDSVTF
+188 DLTTGDSVTF
-198 TIEWDYRLVETQ
+198 TIEWDYRLIETQ
-210 VIGGRAGWECFEE
+210 VVGGRAGWECFEE
-223 TEDTGADC
+223 TEDTGGDC
-231 IYQIAQ
+231 IFQIAQ

-242 AVFSDYEGWHNKAF
+242 AVFSDFEGWHNKAF
-256 LGRGEFGLEFGD
+256 LGRGEFALEFGN

-283 TGVLQNADEV
+283 TGELQNADEV
-293 LTEPQRE
+293 LTQPQRD

-420 GMEYPMITFNGGSYG
+420 GMEYPMITFNGGTYG

-484 GVNSF
+484 GINSF

-516 ASTNQMPIMTQS
+516 ASTTQMPIMTQS

-551 TVLGRELFDEAFRA
+551 TVLGRELFDEAFRT

-580 FRTMEEVSGVD
+580 FRTMEEVSGID

-618 DTEDPGIE
+618 DTEDPAIE
-626 NMRAREQAAS
+626 NMREREQAAN

-654 ADSNPEVLD
+654 ADSNPEILD
-663 FYSENDR
+663 FYSENDS

-683 LREGLEDWE
+683 MREGLEDWE
-692 ADILDSGDRVYYL
+692 AEILDSGTRVYYL

-727 TEMVR
+727 TDMVR

-741 PRNVTWTYVS
+741 PRSVTWTYVS

-766 ADADRTDNYYPPRIE
+766 ADADRTDNYFPPRIE

>member
-1 MGNMRTLHMIALAA
+1 MRTLHMIALAA
-15 AAATFNVA
+15 ATATFNVA
-23 AAQPVQQ
+23 VAQPVQQ

-133 VGESMPEGISAQ
+133 VGESMPEGISAR

-167 ADGAPMD
+167 ANGAPMD

-495 RQWEENFPVRR
+495 RQWEENYPVRR

-626 NMRAREQAAS
+626 NMRAREQAAR
-636 EPESLTQASNR
+636 EPESLTQVSNR
-647 ENGVALY
+647 EAGVALY

-683 LREGLEDWE
+683 MREGLEDWE

-802 LRVTRDSVN
+802 LRVTRDSVA

>member
-1 MGNMRTLHMIALAA
+1 MRTLNMIVLATAA
-15 AAATFNVA
+15 AAVNVA
-23 AAQPVQQ
+23 AAQPIQQ
-30 TVNDWR
+30 TTNNWR

-48 SPNRER
+48 TPNRER

-64 WQQQVDYDIDIRLD
+64 WQQDVDYDIDIRLD
-78 EEAKHLFGTETV
+78 EEEKHLYGSETI

-99 LDFLWFL
+99 LDFLWFQ
-106 LDQNRFRP
+106 LDQNRFRD

-121 ETVGGGGRASGR
+121 ETVGDGGRSSGR
-133 VGESMPEGISAQ
+133 VGGTNPEGISAAAV
-145 SMRRRQMLDEDGYGF
+145 RRRQQIASDGYGH
-160 NITGVTD
+160 NITAVTD
-167 ADGAPMD
+167 AEGNPLDY
-174 FTIVDTLLRLDLDT
+174 TIVDTLMRIDLDDT
-188 DLETGDSVTF
+188 LETGESVVF
-198 TIEWDYRLVETQ
+198 TIEWDYRLIETG

-223 TEDTGADC
+223 TRDTGGDC

-242 AVFSDYEGWHNKAF
+242 AAFSDYEGWHNKAF
-256 LGRGEFGLEFGD
+256 LGRGEFTLEFGD
-268 YDVSIRVPQD
+268 YDVSITVPQD

-283 TGVLQNADEV
+283 TGVLQNPDEV
-293 LTEPQRE
+293 LNQAQRD
-300 RLEEARTADEP
+300 RLEQARTADEP

-325 RGTRSMATWEF
+325 RGTRSVATWEF

-363 EGDAPD
+363 EGVAPD

-397 AVYNDFAFPYPY
+397 DVYSDFSFPYSY

-420 GMEYPMITFNGGSYG
+420 GMEYPMITFNGGTYG
-435 RPMVDDDGN
+435 RPVVDDDGN
-444 LSYSLGSKRGLIGVI
+444 LTYSLGSKRGLIGVI

-466 YFPMV
+466 YFPMT
-471 VNTDERQWTWMDE
+471 VNSDERQWTWMDE
-484 GVNSF
+484 GLNSF

-495 RQWEENFPVRR
+495 RQWEEDFPVRR

-516 ASTNQMPIMTQS
+516 ISTDQVPIMTQS
-528 DSILQFGPNAYSK
+528 DSIIQFGPNAYSK
-541 PTIALVVLRE
+541 PTIALVILRE
-551 TVLGRELFDEAFRA
+551 TILGRELFDEAFRTYA
-565 YSERWRFRRPTPYDF
+565 RRWRFRRPTPYDF

-618 DTEDPGIE
+618 DTENPEIE
-626 NMRAREQAAS
+626 NVRARAEEAAN
-636 EPESLTQASNR
+636 PESLTQASNR
-647 ENGVALY
+647 EAGISTY
-654 ADSNPEVLD
+654 AERNPEVVD
-663 FYSENDR
+663 FYSRNDQ
-670 HTVTNREREAYES
+670 HTVTNRQREAYADTQE
-683 LREGLEDWE
+683 ELEDWE
-692 ADILDSGDRVYYL
+692 AEILNSNERIYYL

-732 IPAEVWRYN
+732 IPAEVWRYD
-741 PRNVTWTYVS
+741 PHHVTWTYMTGREVT
-751 DRQVVS
+751 Q

-766 ADADRTDNYYPPRIE
+766 ADADRTDNFFPPRIE
-781 PTRLELYRSSSNPS
+781 PTRLEVYRSEDDNET
-795 SMMDDLD
+795 MMDDMD
-802 LRVTRDSVN
+802 VRVTRESVR
-811 TRPE
+811 TRPQ

>member
-1 MGNMRTLHMIALAA
+1 MRSLNLIVLAT
-15 AAATFNVA
+15 AAATLNVA
-23 AAQPVQQ
+23 AAQPNQQ

-48 SPNRER
+48 TPNRER

-78 EEAKHLFGTETV
+78 EEEKHLYGVETI

-99 LDFLWFL
+99 LDFLWFQ

-121 ETVGGGGRASGR
+121 ETVGGGGRSSSRTG
-133 VGESMPEGISAQ
+133 GSDPEGISVSAV
-145 SMRRRQMLDEDGYGF
+145 RRRQQIAENGYGH

-167 ADGAPMD
+167 VNGEPMD
-174 FTIVDTLLRLDLDT
+174 FTIVDTLMRIDLDE
-188 DLETGDSVTF
+188 DLTTGDSVTF

-223 TEDTGADC
+223 TEDTGGDC

-242 AVFSDYEGWHNKAF
+242 AAFSDYEGWHNKAF

-268 YDVSIRVPQD
+268 YDVSITVPQD
-278 FIVSA
+278 FIVAA
-283 TGVLQNADEV
+283 TGELQNADEV
-293 LTEPQRE
+293 LNQVQRD
-300 RLEEARTADEP
+300 RLDEARTADEP

-325 RGTRSMATWEF
+325 RGTRSTETWEF

-363 EGDAPD
+363 QGEAPD

-390 RAVEHTL
+390 RAVEHTI

-409 PVAQSI
+409 PTAQSI

-420 GMEYPMITFNGGSYG
+420 GMEYPMITFNGGTYG
-435 RPMVDDDGN
+435 RPVADDDGN
-444 LSYSLGSKRGLIGVI
+444 LTYSLGSKRGLIGVI

-466 YFPMV
+466 YFPMT
-471 VNTDERQWTWMDE
+471 VNSDERQWTWMDE
-484 GVNSF
+484 GLNSF

-495 RQWEENFPVRR
+495 RQWEEDFPVRR

-516 ASTNQMPIMTQS
+516 VSTNQMPIMTQS
-528 DSILQFGPNAYSK
+528 DSIVQFGPNAYSK

-551 TVLGRELFDEAFRA
+551 TVLGRELFDEAFRTYA
-565 YSERWRFRRPTPYDF
+565 ERWRFRRPTPYDF

-600 YSTDHVDISLD
+600 YSTDHVDISID
-611 RVIEGTF
+611 RVFEGTF
-618 DTEDPGIE
+618 NTENPEIE
-626 NMRAREQAAS
+626 NALDAA
-636 EPESLTQASNR
+636 EDAAAPESLTQASNR
-647 ENGVALY
+647 EEGLSTY
-654 ADSNPEVLD
+654 ASRNPEVLD
-663 FYSENDR
+663 FYSRTDANI
-670 HTVTNREREAYES
+670 VTNRQREAYER
-683 LREGLEDWE
+683 LQGELDEWE
-692 ADILDSGDRVYYL
+692 ADILNSDQRIYYL
-705 DFTNEGGVVMPI
+705 DFSNQGGVVMPI
-717 ILEFTFADGS
+717 ILEFTYADGS

-741 PRNVTWTYVS
+741 PDSVTWTFMT
-751 DRQVVS
+751 DREVVS

-766 ADADRTDNYYPPRIE
+766 ADADRSDNYFPPRIE
-781 PTRLELYRSSSNPS
+781 PTRLEVYRSSSSGSNL
-795 SMMDDLD
+795 MGDMDQ
-802 LRVTRDSVN
+802 RVSRDSVR
-811 TRPE
+811 TRPQ